1 MGRTTSYVSLPGFV
15 ADPASVDRNTG
26 IVINWTNVDAGRKDA
41 NGKKTIQAGT
51 IMAQESGGKW
61 IPRADVARGGEVA
74 GGILETT
81 AVEGERVAALSGYGC
96 IIGGAIYRNLL
107 RETGETDFATWIA
120 ELNDTGI
127 STGFAWLTW
136 ADNREV

>member
-15 ADPASVDRNTG
+15 ADPNSIDKNTG
-26 IVINWTNVDAGRKDA
+26 IVIDWASVDAARENAAGDKV
-41 NGKKTIQAGT
+41 IEAGT

-61 IPRADVARGGEVA
+61 IPRLDVSGAEKA

-81 AVEGERVAALSGYGC
+81 AVEGETVAALSGYGC
-96 IIGGAIYRNLL
+96 IIGGVIYSNLL
-107 RETGETDFATWIA
+107 QETGETDFATWLA
-120 ELNDTGI
+120 ELNDTGVG
-127 STGFAWLTW
+127 TGFAWATY